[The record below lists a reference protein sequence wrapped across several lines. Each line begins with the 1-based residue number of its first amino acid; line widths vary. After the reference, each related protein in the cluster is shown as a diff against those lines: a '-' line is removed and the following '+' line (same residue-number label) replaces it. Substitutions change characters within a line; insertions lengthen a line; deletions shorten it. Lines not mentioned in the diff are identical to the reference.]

1 MPAKAKKADDA
12 DITFEDAA
20 EKLEA
25 IVEAMESEEL
35 PLEKLLV
42 QYEEGT
48 KLVKV
53 CESKLQAAEK
63 RISQLEENLEGDQRT
78 GARQKIDGTAAGRIG
93 GGSAVGID
101 RHAGQ
106 DGWAF
111 GAESWR
117 GRIDYRHAQGLYHA
131 KR

>member
-20 EKLEA
+20 EKLES

-63 RISQLEENLEGDQRT
+63 RITQLEENLEGELA
-78 GARQKIDGTAAGRIG
+78 ARPVTLEGED
-93 GGSAVGID
+93 D
-101 RHAGQ
+101 
-106 DGWAF
+106 
-111 GAESWR
+111 
-117 GRIDYRHAQGLYHA
+117 
-131 KR
+131 

>member
-20 EKLEA
+20 EKLET

-63 RISQLEENLEGDQRT
+63 RITQLEENLEGELA
-78 GARQKIDGTAAGRIG
+78 ARPVTLEGED
-93 GGSAVGID
+93 
-101 RHAGQ
+101 
-106 DGWAF
+106 
-111 GAESWR
+111 E
-117 GRIDYRHAQGLYHA
+117 
-131 KR
+131 

>member
-12 DITFEDAA
+12 DITFEDVA

-63 RISQLEENLEGDQRT
+63 RISQLEENLEGELA
-78 GARQKIDGTAAGRIG
+78 ARPVTLEGED
-93 GGSAVGID
+93 D
-101 RHAGQ
+101 
-106 DGWAF
+106 
-111 GAESWR
+111 
-117 GRIDYRHAQGLYHA
+117 
-131 KR
+131 

>member
-63 RISQLEENLEGDQRT
+63 RITQLEENLEGELA
-78 GARQKIDGTAAGRIG
+78 ARPATLEGED
-93 GGSAVGID
+93 D
-101 RHAGQ
+101 
-106 DGWAF
+106 
-111 GAESWR
+111 
-117 GRIDYRHAQGLYHA
+117 
-131 KR
+131 

>member
-20 EKLEA
+20 EKLET

-63 RISQLEENLEGDQRT
+63 RITQLEENLEGDLSTRPVT
-78 GARQKIDGTAAGRIG
+78 L
-93 GGSAVGID
+93 D
-101 RHAGQ
+101 RE
-106 DGWAF
+106 D
-111 GAESWR
+111 
-117 GRIDYRHAQGLYHA
+117 D
-131 KR
+131 

>member
-63 RISQLEENLEGDQRT
+63 RITQLEENLEGELA
-78 GARQKIDGTAAGRIG
+78 ARPVTLEG
-93 GGSAVGID
+93 GD
-101 RHAGQ
+101 
-106 DGWAF
+106 D
-111 GAESWR
+111 
-117 GRIDYRHAQGLYHA
+117 
-131 KR
+131 

>member
-1 MPAKAKKADDA
+1 MPAKAKRADDA

-25 IVEAMESEEL
+25 IMEAMESEEL

-63 RISQLEENLEGDQRT
+63 RITQLEENLEGELA
-78 GARQKIDGTAAGRIG
+78 ARPVTLEGED
-93 GGSAVGID
+93 D
-101 RHAGQ
+101 
-106 DGWAF
+106 
-111 GAESWR
+111 
-117 GRIDYRHAQGLYHA
+117 
-131 KR
+131 

>member
-20 EKLEA
+20 EKLET

-63 RISQLEENLEGDQRT
+63 RITQLEENLEGELA
-78 GARQKIDGTAAGRIG
+78 ARPVTLEGD
-93 GGSAVGID
+93 D
-101 RHAGQ
+101 
-106 DGWAF
+106 D
-111 GAESWR
+111 
-117 GRIDYRHAQGLYHA
+117 
-131 KR
+131 

>member
-63 RISQLEENLEGDQRT
+63 RITQLEENLEGELATRPVTLEGED
-78 GARQKIDGTAAGRIG
+78 
-93 GGSAVGID
+93 
-101 RHAGQ
+101 
-106 DGWAF
+106 
-111 GAESWR
+111 
-117 GRIDYRHAQGLYHA
+117 
-131 KR
+131 

>member
-42 QYEEGT
+42 QYEEAT

-63 RISQLEENLEGDQRT
+63 RITQLEENLEGELA
-78 GARQKIDGTAAGRIG
+78 ARPVTLEGED
-93 GGSAVGID
+93 D
-101 RHAGQ
+101 
-106 DGWAF
+106 
-111 GAESWR
+111 
-117 GRIDYRHAQGLYHA
+117 
-131 KR
+131 

>member
-1 MPAKAKKADDA
+1 MPAKAKKAAAA
-12 DITFEDAA
+12 DITFEAAA
-20 EKLEA
+20 EKLES

-63 RISQLEENLEGDQRT
+63 RITQLEENLEGELASRPVT
-78 GARQKIDGTAAGRIG
+78 LEG
-93 GGSAVGID
+93 GD
-101 RHAGQ
+101 
-106 DGWAF
+106 
-111 GAESWR
+111 
-117 GRIDYRHAQGLYHA
+117 
-131 KR
+131 

>member
-42 QYEEGT
+42 QLEEGT

-63 RISQLEENLEGDQRT
+63 RITQLEENPEGELAARPVTLEGED
-78 GARQKIDGTAAGRIG
+78 
-93 GGSAVGID
+93 
-101 RHAGQ
+101 
-106 DGWAF
+106 
-111 GAESWR
+111 E
-117 GRIDYRHAQGLYHA
+117 
-131 KR
+131 

>member
-20 EKLEA
+20 EKLET

-42 QYEEGT
+42 QYEVGT

-63 RISQLEENLEGDQRT
+63 RITQLEENLEGELA
-78 GARQKIDGTAAGRIG
+78 ARPVTLEGED
-93 GGSAVGID
+93 D
-101 RHAGQ
+101 
-106 DGWAF
+106 
-111 GAESWR
+111 
-117 GRIDYRHAQGLYHA
+117 
-131 KR
+131 

>member
-48 KLVKV
+48 MLVKV

-63 RISQLEENLEGDQRT
+63 RITQLEENLEGELA
-78 GARQKIDGTAAGRIG
+78 ARPVTLEGEED
-93 GGSAVGID
+93 
-101 RHAGQ
+101 
-106 DGWAF
+106 
-111 GAESWR
+111 
-117 GRIDYRHAQGLYHA
+117 
-131 KR
+131 

>member
-20 EKLEA
+20 EKLET
-25 IVEAMESEEL
+25 IVEAMEFEEL

-63 RISQLEENLEGDQRT
+63 RITQLEENLEGELA
-78 GARQKIDGTAAGRIG
+78 ARPVTLEGED
-93 GGSAVGID
+93 D
-101 RHAGQ
+101 
-106 DGWAF
+106 
-111 GAESWR
+111 
-117 GRIDYRHAQGLYHA
+117 
-131 KR
+131 

>member
-12 DITFEDAA
+12 GITFEDAA
-20 EKLEA
+20 EKLET

-42 QYEEGT
+42 QLEEGT

-63 RISQLEENLEGDQRT
+63 RITQLEENLEGELA
-78 GARQKIDGTAAGRIG
+78 ARPVTLEGED
-93 GGSAVGID
+93 
-101 RHAGQ
+101 
-106 DGWAF
+106 
-111 GAESWR
+111 E
-117 GRIDYRHAQGLYHA
+117 
-131 KR
+131 

>member
-20 EKLEA
+20 EKLET

-48 KLVKV
+48 MLVKV

-63 RISQLEENLEGDQRT
+63 RITQLEENLEGELA
-78 GARQKIDGTAAGRIG
+78 ARPVTLEGEED
-93 GGSAVGID
+93 
-101 RHAGQ
+101 
-106 DGWAF
+106 
-111 GAESWR
+111 
-117 GRIDYRHAQGLYHA
+117 
-131 KR
+131 

>member
-1 MPAKAKKADDA
+1 MPAKAKKTDDA
-12 DITFEDAA
+12 DITFEDAS

-63 RISQLEENLEGDQRT
+63 RITQLEENLEGELA
-78 GARQKIDGTAAGRIG
+78 ARPVTLEGED
-93 GGSAVGID
+93 D
-101 RHAGQ
+101 
-106 DGWAF
+106 
-111 GAESWR
+111 
-117 GRIDYRHAQGLYHA
+117 
-131 KR
+131 

>member
-1 MPAKAKKADDA
+1 MPAKAKKAAAA
-12 DITFEDAA
+12 DITFEAAA
-20 EKLEA
+20 EKLES

-63 RISQLEENLEGDQRT
+63 RITQLEENLEGELATRPVTLEGED
-78 GARQKIDGTAAGRIG
+78 
-93 GGSAVGID
+93 
-101 RHAGQ
+101 
-106 DGWAF
+106 
-111 GAESWR
+111 
-117 GRIDYRHAQGLYHA
+117 
-131 KR
+131 

>member
-1 MPAKAKKADDA
+1 MWLLLMPAKAKKADDA

-35 PLEKLLV
+35 PLEKPLV

-63 RISQLEENLEGDQRT
+63 RITQLEENLEGELA
-78 GARQKIDGTAAGRIG
+78 ARPVTLEGED
-93 GGSAVGID
+93 D
-101 RHAGQ
+101 
-106 DGWAF
+106 
-111 GAESWR
+111 
-117 GRIDYRHAQGLYHA
+117 
-131 KR
+131 

>member
-20 EKLEA
+20 EKLET

-48 KLVKV
+48 KLVKI

-63 RISQLEENLEGDQRT
+63 RITQLEENLEGEL
-78 GARQKIDGTAAGRIG
+78 AAQPVTLEGE
-93 GGSAVGID
+93 D
-101 RHAGQ
+101 
-106 DGWAF
+106 
-111 GAESWR
+111 E
-117 GRIDYRHAQGLYHA
+117 
-131 KR
+131 